1 MSLMLLFALS
11 AGVKLAIRIT
21 LMALMLISAV
31 YLIVVVMMQD
41 DNSEGLGAIGG
52 QTNDNESF
60 YGKNTAKRK
69 ERIRKILT
77 IVAACLLAVCA
88 VLFYIFA

>member
-11 AGVKLAIRIT
+11 AGVKLAIT